1 MSMHRRIAIQHLATL
16 PIAVPLAYTCTGL
29 AAALGASLLGGCA
42 AMEKE
47 NKQRQVASVLSF
59 LYPGKDTP
67 EPPAAQVAEIKVPFR
82 IGVAFVP
89 DDKVA
94 TDQRLPETERQVL
107 AGKVR
112 EAFASYPFVSRIET
126 VPSLYLEPGGGFA
139 NLDRVAA
146 LLKLDVIALI
156 SYDLVQ
162 HADANGWSFLYWT
175 GVGAYVIE
183 GDKFDVLTAV
193 ECTVFDVKSRR
204 LLMRASGTAQDKGG
218 ATLVNFSEKS
228 RAARTKS
235 LGVAVDQMTLALKG
249 EVARF
254 RETAPRDPA
263 IKLVLPPGYDPKAAP
278 AR

>member
-1 MSMHRRIAIQHLATL
+1 MQRRQFTRHIAAL
-16 PIAVPLAYTCTGL
+16 PLAMPLGLGAAGL
-29 AAALGASLLGGCA
+29 AGTLVGCA

-67 EPPAAQVAEIKVPFR
+67 EPASAQVAEIKVPFR
-82 IGVAFVP
+82 IGVVFVP
-89 DDKVA
+89 DEKLVA
-94 TDQRLPETERQVL
+94 DQRLPEPERQML

-112 EAFASYPFVSRIET
+112 DAFASYPFVSRIEA
-126 VPSLYLEPGGGFA
+126 VPSLYLQPGGSFA

-146 LLKLDVIALI
+146 LLNLDVLALI

-162 HADANGWSFLYWT
+162 HADATGWSFLYWT

-183 GDKFDVLTAV
+183 GDRYDVLTAV

-204 LLMRASGTAQDKGG
+204 LLMRAAGTARDKGEASLISFG
-218 ATLVNFSEKS
+218 EKA
-228 RAARTKS
+228 RAARSKS
-235 LGVAVDQMTLALKG
+235 LGIAVDQMTLALKG

-254 RETAPRDPA
+254 RETAPKDPM
-263 IKLVLPPGYDPKAAP
+263 IKLVLPPGYDPKSAVP

>member
-1 MSMHRRIAIQHLATL
+1 MTLQRRTALQHLASL
-16 PIAVPLAYTCTGL
+16 PVVLPLTHTVFGLTAAV
-29 AAALGASLLGGCA
+29 GASLLGGCA

-67 EPPAAQVAEIKVPFR
+67 EAPAAQVAEIKVPFR

-89 DDKVA
+89 DGKV
-94 TDQRLPETERQVL
+94 TPDQRLPETQRQVL
-107 AGKVR
+107 AGKVT
-112 EAFASYPFVSRIET
+112 EAFANYPFVSRIET

>member
-16 PIAVPLAYTCTGL
+16 PIAVPLAYACTGL

-107 AGKVR
+107 TGKVR

-204 LLMRASGTAQDKGG
+204 LLMRASGTARDKGG

>member
-1 MSMHRRIAIQHLATL
+1 MHRRIAIQHLATL

-204 LLMRASGTAQDKGG
+204 LLMRASGTARDKGG

>member
-29 AAALGASLLGGCA
+29 AAALGASLLDSCA

-139 NLDRVAA
+139 NLERVAA
-146 LLKLDVIALI
+146 LLNLDVIALI

-204 LLMRASGTAQDKGG
+204 LLMRASGTARDKGG

>member
-59 LYPGKDTP
+59 LYPGNDTP

-139 NLDRVAA
+139 NLERVAA

-156 SYDLVQ
+156 SYDMVQ

>member
-67 EPPAAQVAEIKVPFR
+67 EPPAAQVAESKVPFR

-139 NLDRVAA
+139 NLERVAA
-146 LLKLDVIALI
+146 LLNLDVIALI

-204 LLMRASGTAQDKGG
+204 LLMRASGTARDKGG